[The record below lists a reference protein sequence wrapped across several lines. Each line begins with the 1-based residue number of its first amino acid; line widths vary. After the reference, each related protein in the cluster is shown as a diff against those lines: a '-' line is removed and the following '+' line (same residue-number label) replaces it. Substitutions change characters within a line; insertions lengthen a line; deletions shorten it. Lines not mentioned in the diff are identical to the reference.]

1 MELTGWLLLAA
12 VLVLATAAAYLLGRR
27 KPRGE
32 SLNDTLFELSPDP
45 SILVDTDGII
55 CQANHASCKLLGYNE
70 GQLNGQPV
78 DILVPE
84 GIRAQHRHLISLF
97 FSTTGER
104 RMANRIW
111 VHDAQGRKINAEIHL
126 SLVQISGKPMALAT
140 IRDTSALWKEERK
153 LREQRKAY
161 DELFEL
167 SSVGICTVSLGGRFL
182 RVNRH
187 LCEFLG
193 YSREE
198 LIELCFQD
206 ITHPDDLDA
215 DVSNVNDLLKGVGSS
230 YSMEKR
236 YKTSDGRFLWANLTV
251 TLIRDEQDFPD
262 YFISVIQDIGD
273 RKQSESLLQQ
283 SEVKFRTIA
292 ETIQSVVWMS
302 SPGIERILFINP
314 AYESIW
320 GRSCDSLYE
329 RPQSF
334 IEGIHPEDRQKVIQE
349 IEQHKSGSWEVRYRV
364 VHPRR
369 GVRYVYDTGKGVR
382 NGKGQLEY
390 VIGLATDITDSVEA
404 QMELERSLKKEKEAT
419 ERLNQLVRTDA
430 LTGCLNRQALYEE
443 LEGQLALYRRYKTPS
458 SILFID
464 LNDFKE
470 INDTYGH
477 IAGDDALRALAEH
490 IRSHIR
496 STDIL
501 ARYAG
506 DEFVVILPQ
515 SNVREASMAMRNLR
529 ANVLSH
535 STQAGDFP
543 VHFSIGLAYVGYPD
557 VKDSSSWIEVADQAM
572 YLDKA
577 ANSHGRKRKLRKT
590 ADASLTAEAGQSEPA
605 SQASADTAG
614 PAPSQAE
621 PGSEPAQRS
630 E

>member
-1 MELTGWLLLAA
+1 MDVAGWLLLVAA
-12 VLVLATAAAYLLGRR
+12 VFSFALMAGYRTGRSRSDAAAVR
-27 KPRGE
+27 
-32 SLNDTLFELSPDP
+32 DMLFDLSPDP
-45 SILVDTDGII
+45 MMLVDTKGII
-55 CQANHASCKLLGYNE
+55 HQANVAAQKLLGYE
-70 GQLNGQPV
+70 AGQLNGQGV
-78 DILVPE
+78 EILVPE

-111 VHDAQGRKINAEIHL
+111 VHDAQGNKINAEIHL
-126 SLVQISGKPMALAT
+126 ALVKINEHPMALAT

-167 SSVGICTVSLGGRFL
+167 SSVGVCTVSLGGRFL

-187 LCEFLG
+187 LCELLG

-198 LIELCFQD
+198 LLDLCFQD
-206 ITHPDDLDA
+206 ITHADDLDA
-215 DVSNVNDLLKGVGSS
+215 DVARVNELLKGEGAS
-230 YSMEKR
+230 YSMDKR
-236 YKTSDGRFLWANLTV
+236 YRTADGHIIWTNLTV

-262 YFISVIQDIGD
+262 YFISVIQDISD
-273 RKQSESLLQQ
+273 RKQSESLLLQ

-292 ETIQSVVWMS
+292 ETIQSVVWMA
-302 SPGIERILFINP
+302 SPGHERILFVNP
-314 AYESIW
+314 AYENVW
-320 GRSCDSLYE
+320 GKPCSTLYD

-334 IEGIHPEDRQKVIQE
+334 FDSIHPDDREKVLAE
-349 IEQHKSGSWEVRYRV
+349 IDRHKHSRWDVRYRV
-364 VHPRR
+364 VHPSR
-369 GVRYVYDTGKGVR
+369 GIRYIHDTGKGVR
-382 NGKGQLEY
+382 NTRGALEY
-390 VIGLATDITDSVEA
+390 LIGLATDITDSVEA
-404 QMELERSLKKEKEAT
+404 QMELERALHKEKEAT
-419 ERLNQLVRTDA
+419 EQLNQLVRTDP
-430 LTGCLNRQALYEE
+430 LTGCLNRQALYDE
-443 LEGQLALYRRYKTPS
+443 LEEQLALYRRYKTPS

-477 IAGDDALRALAEH
+477 IAGDDALRALASH
-490 IRSHIR
+490 IRNHIR

-515 SNVREASMAMRNLR
+515 SNVREASMALGNLR

-535 STQAGDFP
+535 SSQGQDFA

-557 VKDSSSWIEVADQAM
+557 VKDASSWIEVADQAM

-577 ANSHGRKRKLRKT
+577 ANGQKSKKKK
-590 ADASLTAEAGQSEPA
+590 APPEQPPAE
-605 SQASADTAG
+605 
-614 PAPSQAE
+614 
-621 PGSEPAQRS
+621 
-630 E
+630 